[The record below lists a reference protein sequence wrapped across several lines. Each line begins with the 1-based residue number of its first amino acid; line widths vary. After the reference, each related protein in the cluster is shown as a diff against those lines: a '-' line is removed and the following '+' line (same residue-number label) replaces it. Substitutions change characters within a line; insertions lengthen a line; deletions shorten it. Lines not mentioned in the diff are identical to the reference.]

1 MRLYNDKNITS
12 LGGDAVRLTISK
24 IITLLI
30 STITGMLLVRFRTLE
45 EFGTYSAL
53 LLVINLFTA
62 LLMLGLP
69 NSINYFMAR
78 AEDDGQKKH
87 FMSVY
92 YSVITALSLGIGCLL
107 VFAIPLIE
115 AYFKNTDIKYFFYY
129 LALFPWASTIIN
141 SLDNVLV
148 FYKKTGM
155 LIVYKIL
162 YSLFMLLAVL
172 SIQWIG
178 LGFQSYM
185 IVYVFLNVV
194 FSVSVYVICFKV
206 TGGIKIAVDKQL
218 IKAVFAFSIP
228 IGLSTLVGTLSAEID
243 KLLIGR
249 LMDSSQFAIYS
260 NAAKELPLT
269 IVATS
274 ITAVL
279 LPRVSLMVKNKCTK
293 EAVKLWG
300 DATVLSFI
308 VMALI
313 VSGIIVYGEDVMT
326 LLYSEKYLP
335 GLSVFRIYSL
345 TLLVRCTY
353 FGMILN
359 CLGQTKKI
367 LVCSIANLV
376 LNAILNPLFF
386 YIFGMIGPALAT
398 LVSMLAIMFLMLYM
412 TAKASEVS
420 YSMVFP
426 WKKMLIILLV
436 NVPFCI
442 AFWYIKLFIPF
453 DLYVGSFIESLILG
467 VIWSLIYFFVL
478 RKTIKKYWLLLN
490 S

>member
-1 MRLYNDKNITS
+1 MIKIKNLKSSS

-24 IITLLI
+24 VITLLI
-30 STITGMLLVRFRTLE
+30 STVTGMLLVRFRTLE

-78 AEDDGQKKH
+78 AEDDEHKKH

-92 YSVITALSLGIGCLL
+92 YSAITILSLAIGCIL
-107 VFAIPLIE
+107 VLSIPVIE
-115 AYFKNTDIKYFFYY
+115 LYFKNTEIRYFFYF
-129 LALFPWASTIIN
+129 LAIFPWATTIIN

-148 FYKKTGM
+148 FYKRTGV
-155 LIVYKIL
+155 LIL
-162 YSLFMLLAVL
+162 YKLLYSFFMLLAVL
-172 SIQWIG
+172 AIQWLG
-178 LGFQSYM
+178 FGFQSYM
-185 IVYVFLNVV
+185 IVYVILNAI
-194 FSVSVYVICFKV
+194 FSIFVYVISIKV
-206 TGGIKIAVDKQL
+206 SGGLRFAVDFKL
-218 IKAVFAFSIP
+218 FKAVLTFSVP

-279 LPRVSLMVKNKCTK
+279 LPRVSIMVKNKCTK
-293 EAVKLWG
+293 EAVQLWG

-313 VSGIIVYGEDVMT
+313 VSGLIVYGEDVMT

-359 CLGQTKKI
+359 SLGQTKKI
-367 LVCSIANLV
+367 LLCSVANLI
-376 LNAILNPLFF
+376 LNAILNPVFY
-386 YIFGMIGPALAT
+386 YIFGMNGPALAT
-398 LVSMLAIMFLMLYM
+398 LVSMLSIMFLMLFL
-412 TAKASEVS
+412 TSRASDVS
-420 YSMVFP
+420 YSKVFP
-426 WKKMLIILLV
+426 WSKILIIILV
-436 NVPFCI
+436 NIPFSV
-442 AFWYIKLFIPF
+442 AFWYIKKFI
-453 DLYVGSFIESLILG
+453 DVDKYVGSFVESLILG
-467 VIWSLIYFFVL
+467 AVWSLIYFFVL
-478 RKTIKKYWLLLN
+478 RKTIKKYWALLN
-490 S
+490 K